1 MRAMKR
7 INFITIWYL
16 VVLPLPGIA
25 QQDANFTQY
34 IFNTIHV
41 NPAYAGYKNNLYLQ
55 STYRK
60 QWTGVEGAPES
71 FSFAADALLGNE
83 KVGLSLMVNNDKI
96 GAQSNLG
103 IHGGYAYHI
112 LIDDYTNKKLSFGFN
127 IGLRQTAMNGSAFDA
142 NEAGD
147 EYIPAGN
154 ESTIMPDARLGILF
168 SSQHFFTGVSAS
180 NILSGLSIGQKEN
193 DWHIGLKPHLYFLG
207 GLIVKASND
216 LIIKPMVLLKDDFG
230 GPTNLDINGFIL
242 LKEKI
247 WIGAMYRTSVK
258 LYDKPHLQKDL
269 SKFSSTGALIEL
281 FPTSKLRIGYS
292 FDYSLNKLK
301 NLNNGTHE
309 ISLGLF
315 LRDKSNNRT
324 QYGCYF

>member
-1 MRAMKR
+1 MKR
-7 INFITIWYL
+7 INIVIIWCL
-16 VVLPLPGIA
+16 IILPLLGIA

-34 IFNTIHV
+34 IFNTIYV

-71 FSFAADALLGNE
+71 FSFTADALLGNE
-83 KVGLSLMVNNDKI
+83 KVGLSLMANSDKI

-103 IHGGYAYHI
+103 IHAGYAYPI
-112 LIDDYTNKKLSFGFN
+112 LIDDYSNKKLSFGLN
-127 IGLRQTAMNGSAFDA
+127 LGLLQTAINGKAFDP
-142 NEAGD
+142 NDNSD
-147 EYIPAGN
+147 EYIPVGS
-154 ESTIMPDARLGILF
+154 ESSIVPDARFGILF
-168 SSQHFFTGVSAS
+168 SNQHFFTGISAS
-180 NILSGLSIGQKEN
+180 NILSGFSIGQKKS
-193 DWHIGLKPHLYFLG
+193 DWHAGLKPHLYFLG
-207 GLIVKASND
+207 GLIVKASDD
-216 LIIKPMVLLKDDFG
+216 LIIKPMFLLKDDLG

-242 LKEKI
+242 LKEKV

-258 LYDKPHLQKDL
+258 VYNKPHLQKDL
-269 SKFSSTGALIEL
+269 SKFSSTGALVEF
-281 FPTSKLRIGYS
+281 FPTQKLRIGYS

-309 ISLGLF
+309 ISVGLY
-315 LRDKSNNRT
+315 LRDKSNNRV